1 MADHDF
7 RSYFQT
13 VVEDGK
19 EKVECTLCGR
29 VIVNNV
35 GCMRMH
41 YTKVHG
47 RDQLP
52 SHPRRVEDSECSE
65 DDDDERSYVSD
76 TECNDAAERIL
87 KYLAVCPRSR
97 TFDAVIRDAPDG
109 VIEAICN
116 AAVKVK
122 QLEVPLTESQKELFR
137 SNRPLFQEL
146 TSPTSGIS
154 RKRKVIESQHGGFLP
169 ILISAALGALA
180 SHLFGSS

>member
-1 MADHDF
+1 MAERNF
-7 RSYFQT
+7 RNYFQT

-19 EKVECTLCGR
+19 EKAECTLCGR

-41 YTKVHG
+41 YTKVHE
-47 RDQLP
+47 REQLP
-52 SHPRRVEDSECSE
+52 SQPRRADDSECSE
-65 DDDDERSYVSD
+65 DDNDPFYVSD
-76 TECNDAAERIL
+76 TECSDAAERIL
-87 KYLAVCPRSR
+87 KYLAVCPSSR

-122 QLEVPLTESQKELFR
+122 QLEVPVTESQKELFR

-146 TSPTSGIS
+146 TSPTSSIE